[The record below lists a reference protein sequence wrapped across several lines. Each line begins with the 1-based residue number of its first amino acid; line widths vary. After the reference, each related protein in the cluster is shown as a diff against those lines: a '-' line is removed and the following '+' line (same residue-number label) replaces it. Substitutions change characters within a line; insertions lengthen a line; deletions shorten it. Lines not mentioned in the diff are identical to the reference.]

1 MPTLIKIAGLLL
13 PLLFGSFAALAE
25 PMPALGLA
33 ERQSWVAVGPVNAA
47 GYRSKASCT
56 GTLIAPDLVVT
67 AAHCVGGTRHFVAGW
82 DRGSFAAHRVA
93 AEAFVHPGYPGSEG
107 QARLRYDVAVLQL
120 ETAIAPRL
128 VAPLQ
133 LNDDPALRSGALS
146 VLGYHRERPHVLNGR
161 DDCAVLSEPVEP
173 ILMLGC
179 EVIAG
184 NSGGP
189 VLAQTDIGWA
199 VVAIVSA
206 RTSGP
211 TSRALTVP
219 VDDWLMEQWRA
230 AMDRAAASQ

>member
-1 MPTLIKIAGLLL
+1 MRKLTILAATTLLL
-13 PLLFGSFAALAE
+13 ACSTVSAE

-33 ERQSWVAVGPVNAA
+33 ERQGWTAVGPVNAA

-93 AEAFVHPGYPGSEG
+93 AQALVHPGYPGSAGEA
-107 QARLRYDVAVLQL
+107 QLRHDVAVLQL
-120 ETAIAPRL
+120 EAPIPARA
-128 VAPLQ
+128 VTPLP
-133 LNDDPALRSGALS
+133 LADEAALRSGTLT
-146 VLGYHRERPHVLNGR
+146 VLGYHRQRPHVLNGR
-161 DDCAVLSEPVEP
+161 DDCAVLSEPGAP
-173 ILMLGC
+173 ILTLDC

-189 VLAQTDIGWA
+189 VLAQVGAGWA
-199 VVAIVSA
+199 IVAIVSA
-206 RTSGP
+206 RASDP
-211 TSRALTVP
+211 TPRALTVP